1 MKTKKNR
8 LDSSNFFVTL
18 ITLILLPL
26 MANGLDLPL
35 PADEVADQLVTAVS
49 AGDIGAIIAVVLP
62 NIINPVMYW
71 INNAW
76 SGWSWGFLKSVNFWT
91 QALTAILI
99 LLTGFGLMFPEGAA
113 ANLID
118 SLFGGEITAII
129 LALVVNIINPF
140 IHFFK
145 GKKAEA

>member
-1 MKTKKNR
+1 METKKSR
-8 LDSSNFFVTL
+8 IDSSNFFVTL

-26 MANGLDLPL
+26 VANGLDLPL
-35 PADEVADQLVTAVS
+35 PANEVAEGLVTAIS
-49 AGDIGAIIAVVLP
+49 AGDIAAIIGVALP
-62 NIINPVMYW
+62 NIVNPVMYW

-76 SGWSWGFLKSVNFWT
+76 NGWSWTFLKSANFWT
-91 QALTAILI
+91 QALTALLI

-118 SLFGGEITAII
+118 SLFGGEITAIL
-129 LALVVNIINPF
+129 LALLINVINPF

-145 GKKAEA
+145 GRNQ